1 LTHELY
7 VRLAQAREILRECGW
22 QQHTMGDAQD
32 GYCLTGAIRRTG
44 LDGLHIVLRR
54 LVALHIDEPMVELYN
69 DMKLNNRFEAIQTLD
84 FTPTTAMLEQAY
96 GPNYEA
102 VVGLIRQLAHLTDEQ
117 SDALLSTCSEA
128 QHDAQLR
135 ALSAVKTHPVTH
147 QYVDVV
153 LEDVHAELAWS
164 GECWAVIDQ
173 VAVTQLAW
181 DALNRG
187 ELSISIDDVAPANAL
202 FARAIGLDK
211 META

>member
-1 LTHELY
+1 MTNLIQTLRARLTE
-7 VRLAQAREILRECGW
+7 AQGYLRECGW

-44 LDGLHIVLRR
+44 LDGLHVVLRR
-54 LVALHIDEPMVELYN
+54 LVAVNIGFDQVELFN
-69 DMKLNNRFEAIQTLD
+69 DTKLVNRFEAIQVLD
-84 FTPTTAMLEQAY
+84 FTPTTAMLERAY

-102 VVGLIRQLAHLTDEQ
+102 VVGLIRQVAHLTPE
-117 SDALLSTCSEA
+117 
-128 QHDAQLR
+128 QHDALTRECTGAPHVAQPR
-135 ALSAVKTHPVTH
+135 ALSAAKTHPDIRR
-147 QYVDVV
+147 YVDVV
-153 LEDVHAELAWS
+153 LEDVHAELAWF

-202 FARAIGLDK
+202 FANIIGV
-211 META
+211 TA